1 MQCEL
6 VMIGTELLLGQI
18 VDTNAVFMAQT
29 LAENGI
35 SLQRKTTVGDNPARI
50 RDVLESALQR
60 SGVILISGGLGP
72 TEDDIT
78 RECVAEVLGR
88 PLEYRAE
95 LYDDLVARFAHLRLN
110 ITENNR
116 KQANAPRGATAI
128 DNPNGTAPGLIVD
141 DERGIV
147 ICMPGVPS
155 ELKPMLTDRVI
166 PYLRQRFDLPG
177 VIHSRVLKV
186 CGVGESRVDTAIGD
200 LIVSQS
206 NPTIGLLASPEA
218 VRIRITARAK
228 DVEKANT
235 LIDEV
240 DARVRERLPGLIMG
254 TNDATIETVV
264 DALLRERGWTLAL
277 GESHTGGIIAQ
288 RLTAAHAQSFLG
300 ALVDPAAHDGGPAA
314 AARDAAQEARER
326 YGADCGLGL
335 APDDEANCSAVH
347 FVSPDGNETWQLGR
361 LGSGHRGQVRTA
373 TVTLE
378 RIRRHL
384 CGVQPPPEF
393 RTWQRDAEDKRD

>member
-35 SLQRKTTVGDNPARI
+35 SLQRKTTVGDNPGRI

-60 SGVILISGGLGP
+60 SDVILASGGLGP

-95 LYDDLVARFAHLRLN
+95 LYDDLVTRFAHLKLN

-116 KQANAPRGATAI
+116 KQAYAPHGATAI
-128 DNPNGTAPGLIVD
+128 DNPNGTAPGLLVD
-141 DERGIV
+141 DDRGIV

-155 ELKPMLTDRVI
+155 ELKPMLTDSVI
-166 PYLRQRFDLPG
+166 PYLRKRFELPG

-186 CGVGESRVDTAIGD
+186 CGIGESRIDTAIGD
-200 LIVSQS
+200 LMVSQS

-218 VRIRITARAK
+218 VRIRITARAE
-228 DVEKANT
+228 DIEKADA
-235 LIDEV
+235 LIDEI
-240 DARVRERLPGLIMG
+240 DARVRDRLPGLVMG
-254 TNDATIETVV
+254 TDDATIETVV
-264 DALLRERGWTLAL
+264 DALLQERGWTLAL
-277 GESHTGGIIAQ
+277 AESHTGGIIAQ
-288 RLTAAHAQSFLG
+288 RLTATHAQSFVG
-300 ALVDPAAHDGGPAA
+300 GLVAPAAQGGDPAI
-314 AARDAAQEARER
+314 AARDAALEARER

-335 APDDEANCSAVH
+335 APDHQANCSAMY
-347 FVSPDGNETWQLGR
+347 FVSPDGDAAWQLVR

-373 TVTLE
+373 TIALE
-378 RIRRHL
+378 QIRRHL
-384 CGVQPPPEF
+384 CGVQPPPAF
-393 RTWQRDAEDKRD
+393 K